1 MTRAAVL
8 VLADGKVAL
17 IERRREGEVYYL
29 FPGGTV
35 EAGETPAEAAQ
46 REAREELGL
55 DVRIGRLVAEVSY
68 EDKMQFYFE
77 AAVCGGVFGTGKGI
91 EMNGDQGV
99 ARSYKPVWLPI
110 AGLSVQ
116 AVYPRALALLVEH
129 SGAGWPKDVLR
140 LADPGRRAQR
150 SRSAFA
156 WSR

>member
-1 MTRAAVL
+1 MARGAVI

-17 IERRREGEVYYL
+17 IERHREGELYYL

-68 EDKMQFYFE
+68 EDKTQYYFA
-77 AAVCGGVFGTGKGI
+77 AAVCGGVFGTGEGL

-99 ARSYKPVWLPI
+99 AGSYEAVWLPI

-116 AVYPRALALLVEH
+116 AVHPRALALLVEH
-129 SGAGWPKDVLR
+129 SAAGWPKDVLR
-140 LADPGRRAQR
+140 LDDPGRRAER
-150 SRSAFA
+150 SGSAIG
-156 WSR
+156 SSC